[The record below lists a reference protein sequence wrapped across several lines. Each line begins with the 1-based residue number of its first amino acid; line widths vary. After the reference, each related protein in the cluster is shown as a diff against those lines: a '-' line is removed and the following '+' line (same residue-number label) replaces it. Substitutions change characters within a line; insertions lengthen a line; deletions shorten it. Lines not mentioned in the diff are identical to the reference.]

1 MYIVAKVVWFIMC
14 TYDTQEKNVNHCE
27 VKDANGGAKVG
38 DNINIYNNNF
48 WTQSENKPM
57 CLFGWI
63 QEKMM

>member
-1 MYIVAKVVWFIMC
+1 MC
-14 TYDTQEKNVNHCE
+14 TYDTIEKNVNHCE

-57 CLFGWI
+57 CLFG
-63 QEKMM
+63 